1 MNKVYKAVW
10 NYFRQSFVVVSENK
24 GVQRSSGK
32 SMKSAVLASA
42 VALAGALL
50 APASATE
57 YTVATLRSALN
68 SGTTEFTDPTDVLNG
83 SSNLTISEETSS
95 ETNLNLASNPLAIT
109 NVTGFESVSITS
121 GEVRL
126 LGVTDDAGVTTTS
139 NFSVSGDGNILY
151 LGQDNLD
158 KDATNLNITGTV
170 SLAESGTL
178 QLEGKGKFKVVGV
191 NSSGGVVKVGGD
203 ETAVSSLQM
212 ETYRAGPNS
221 SLITSGNVAIGAV
234 AMLEDE
240 NGSGRI
246 EVAGSGNV
254 TVSDSFV
261 FQGSL
266 DNSGTVTLSGDND
279 SLSGSINNKKE
290 LVVKNLHLTQLGET
304 DSSSSGTIK
313 AQSFDV
319 AGNFTNKGIFEV
331 SEALS
336 LTDHENNGAFQNEGT
351 LTVAGIKS
359 GENTTFKNQSGEGDQ
374 AVVKLVKS
382 QGAPAEV
389 VKGSFVN
396 YEGAKIAAGGGADGE
411 PSAEILSF
419 ESTKEVT
426 NSGEI
431 EGISIQVAGTNY
443 FAHSSLD
450 NKKVGFLN
458 EGTANLENL
467 TLAAEQASDIGFY
480 NNGNLSFKTL
490 AVDSGTADLTQG
502 TLNATDA
509 EVTVGKEG
517 GTAGGVLQLADA
529 AFKSVSVEANGNVNA
544 ESLTLESLANKGTV
558 AVAGNYGVKA
568 TNNSGTINIAIG
580 SEEPF
585 VLGEGQ
591 TFVNAGNLN
600 GANDIVLAGATFTN
614 DGGTYAN
621 GEKNIN
627 QILVQGSGNFV
638 NQSGELEVKNLMLGD
653 VAVGEEGNQGNGPA
667 LTLAAGSNLNVD
679 NLAVNQAVINI
690 NGGALTI
697 TNNVTKDST
706 INLSV
711 GTFDLGTFTNNVL
724 DGDKANFSDNTINV
738 TGTESYNGAEESFES
753 ELEGLTTLKAEQID
767 NSNKYVIGAGGML
780 DVERIDSFNITLN
793 GGVLKTTQDQLFEM
807 NLPDTS
813 TESIPGGEQST
824 DKISPAEVG
833 APTVV
838 AKKFDENTLAQGPD
852 GKANFVFT
860 DASYNLTA
868 VDFLDEAYGRD
879 NYTANYTG
887 KFAGVFTL
895 DTAKNVVGD
904 KSTTFNLI
912 LSGTTLNNYY
922 TEEGAEKGK
931 GNALVIGQ
939 GENNDTTNY
948 LDASIGFQGISGVS
962 DVTITDG
969 YTLGLVG
976 TKVAEGESK
985 EPADSKLLGST
996 SGDGQIT
1003 VNGNGTLIL
1012 GSYHDKTVGMVGA
1025 VNVEANGLMQAQTG
1039 RFEVTNLKVD
1049 GKLDLNNNAEVK
1061 AYDLT
1066 GNGTV
1071 HNYAGTFIIA
1081 AQATAD
1087 GDTGSS
1093 GVNLLDDA
1101 AVSAAKELQTAYV
1114 GEKGSVFVA
1123 DVALTQNA
1131 AFNTAGKSNFNAG
1144 LTVAAGQ
1151 THTTSGDQT
1160 GTKLTVAGTY
1170 ANNGTADWEA
1180 LEFGQDGEK
1189 VVNLGQ
1195 GSSLTVGN
1203 FKGVGTVNSQGK
1215 LELTAD
1221 NDEFNAVY
1229 NGQAGSVLI
1238 VNNETLTA
1246 KADSKLSSADKSE
1259 FNNLTIEN
1267 GAEVSNAGTQTVSG
1281 TLNLLE
1287 GAQYTNSGTADLGN
1301 LVMADA
1307 DAKVNNAGILNVK
1320 TTEELN
1326 FTGSYNGADNSKLNF
1341 ASNSVNVDGSIRAE
1355 GANSEVN
1362 FGQKVTVN
1370 EGGSF
1375 YTEGNTKFDE
1385 LSLDGGSF
1393 WSAKDGGALSK
1404 INLAKGT
1411 LTVSGAHR
1419 IDELTVNV
1427 GEGSESKDSSVLLQN
1442 GTIKIANA
1450 YLNGGDFH
1458 VGQSAEQTR
1467 AAGGVTNVELM
1478 NVNGEINTNT
1488 VVASGDMLAL
1498 GEGGVDKGLAFRAA
1512 KGNSGAM
1519 LVVNKPAVIGATGT
1533 LNVGGAEPVDSVLFA
1548 KDSVTLVN
1556 VSGME
1561 KDQPAL
1567 TLNGHDVTV
1576 EDGATLVLTGIGENG
1591 DYIVL
1596 GDAGQV
1602 TLNGWTEDNLYAWDE
1617 GSGLDYDL
1625 EIAHQGDNVVV
1636 TATLS
1641 DVRAIYPN
1649 IAIPNISNYYM
1660 RDKGTNF
1667 IKGILKDKVLGVD
1680 QKTTLVNSAANL
1692 AFAGGA
1698 MSVSLNDL
1706 MSAVD
1711 TTEGRVSMK
1720 SAAFTPEGQ
1729 MKGGTELWVD
1739 VLGGKQKFK
1748 TLAATGVHKFG
1759 YDTNTYGFVIGADH
1773 KFEAASLILGAAL
1786 SYDHGSL
1793 KSTGDVLKTKNKYHS
1808 FGVHGYGAWSPVD
1821 NVNVVGTLSYLHNS
1835 SRIDQNLSAVAD
1847 GKAKLD
1853 PTTDLVSLGVRGEYN
1868 FKVGSANIIPHVG
1881 VRYVHGKTK
1890 KADTKINGTKVW
1902 SNKFDATNT
1911 VQFPVGVAVRG
1922 DLDVGQAWKV
1932 RPQLD
1937 VTLIPQAG
1945 SSKQRAKLTQVGVT
1959 DTIRGEY
1966 AGNFATNVNLG
1977 VQAEKGAAT
1986 FGLRYGLTG
1995 GSKGRIDHGV
2005 KLEARYR
2012 F

>member
-24 GVQRSSGK
+24 GVQRNSGK
-32 SMKSAVLASA
+32 SIKSAVLVSA
-42 VALAGALL
+42 AALAGALL
-50 APASATE
+50 TPAASATE
-57 YTVATLRSALN
+57 YSVSQLQTALEA
-68 SGTTEFTDPTDVLNG
+68 GTTEFTAPDDVLTG
-83 SSNLTISEETSS
+83 SSNLTISNETESD
-95 ETNLNLASNPLAIT
+95 TNLNLKANPLAIT
-109 NVTGFESVSITS
+109 NITGFDSVSITS

-126 LGVTDDAGVTTTS
+126 LGVTDDAGVTTGS
-139 NFSVSGDGNILY
+139 NFTVSGEGNILY
-151 LGQDNLD
+151 LGQDGPG
-158 KDATNLNITGTV
+158 KDATNLNVDGTV
-170 SLAESGTL
+170 SLVESGTL
-178 QLEGKGKFKVVGV
+178 QLEGKGKFKVTEV
-191 NSSGGVVKVGGD
+191 NSSGGFIKVGSGEVGD
-203 ETAVSSLQM
+203 AIVVSSLEM
-212 ETYRAGPNS
+212 ATYKAGPNS
-221 SLITSGNVAIGAV
+221 SLITSGEVAIGAV
-234 AMLEDE
+234 AMLEGE

-246 EVAGSGNV
+246 EVAGSGSV
-254 TVSDSFV
+254 TVSDSFA

-290 LVVKNLHLTQLGET
+290 LVVKNFQLTQLGDA
-304 DSSSSGTIK
+304 DSNSFGTIK

-331 SEALS
+331 TEALS

-359 GENTTFKNQSGEGDQ
+359 GENTTFYNQSGEEAQ
-374 AVVKLVKS
+374 AVVKLAKS
-382 QGAPAEV
+382 NGADAEV
-389 VKGSFVN
+389 VKGSFIN
-396 YEGAKIAAGGGADGE
+396 YKDAKIVAAEGVDGQ
-411 PSAEILSF
+411 PSAGILSF

-450 NKKVGFLN
+450 NKQVGFLN

-467 TLAAEQASDIGFY
+467 TVAAEQASDIGFY
-480 NNGNLSFKTL
+480 NKGDLSFKTL
-490 AVDSGTADLTQG
+490 AVDSGTAALAQG
-502 TLNATDA
+502 TLNAADA

-529 AFKSVSVEANGNVNA
+529 GFKSVSVEANGTVN
-544 ESLTLESLANKGTV
+544 
-558 AVAGNYGVKA
+558 VAGNYAVKE
-568 TNNSGTINIAIG
+568 TNNSGTINIATG

-591 TFVNAGNLN
+591 SFINAGKLN
-600 GANDIVLAGATFTN
+600 GANDIILVGSTYTNVDGIYTN
-614 DGGTYAN
+614 D
-621 GEKNIN
+621 EKTVN

-638 NQSGELEVKNLMLGD
+638 NQSGDLKVINLMLENESVEPD
-653 VAVGEEGNQGNGPA
+653 SAGNKPA
-667 LTLAAGSNLNVD
+667 LTLAAGSTLTVD
-679 NLAVNQAVINI
+679 NLVANQAVINI
-690 NGGALTI
+690 DGGTLAI
-697 TNNVTKDST
+697 TSNVTKDST
-706 INLSV
+706 INLSQ
-711 GTFDLGTFTNNVL
+711 GDFDLDTFTNNVL
-724 DGDKANFSDNTINV
+724 DGDKANFSGNTINV
-738 TGTESYNGAEESFES
+738 RGTESYTGAEESFES
-753 ELEGLTTLKAEQID
+753 ELEGFTTLKAEQID
-767 NSNKYVIGAGGML
+767 NSNKYVIETGGML
-780 DVERIDSFNITLN
+780 DVDKIDSFNITLN
-793 GGVLKTTQDQLFEM
+793 GGVLKTTLNQLFDM
-807 NLPDTS
+807 NMPDTS
-813 TESIPGGEQST
+813 TESIPDGEQR
-824 DKISPAEVG
+824 DDLLKPEDVG
-833 APTVV
+833 APTAV
-838 AKKFDENTLAQGPD
+838 AAKFDKNTLAQGPD
-852 GKANFVFT
+852 GKAHFIFT
-860 DASYNLTA
+860 DASYNLSSFDKL
-868 VDFLDEAYGRD
+868 VEIYNPEEGDD
-879 NYTANYTG
+879 NFTANYTG
-887 KFAGVFTL
+887 EFGGVFTL
-895 DTAKNVVGD
+895 DTAKNVVKD
-904 KSTTFNLI
+904 SSKNFNLI

-922 TEEGAEKGK
+922 TEEGTEKGK

-969 YTLGLVG
+969 YTLGLAG

-1025 VNVEANGLMQAQTG
+1025 VNVEENGLMQAQTG

-1061 AYDLT
+1061 TYDLT

-1160 GTKLTVAGTY
+1160 GTTLTVAGTY
-1170 ANNGTADWEA
+1170 GNNGTADWEA

-1238 VNNETLTA
+1238 VKNETLTA
-1246 KADSKLSSADKSE
+1246 QADSKLSSAGKSE
-1259 FNNLTIEN
+1259 FNSLTIEN

-1307 DAKVNNAGILNVK
+1307 DAAVNNEGTLNVK
-1320 TTEELN
+1320 TTEELS

-1341 ASNSVNVDGSIRAE
+1341 ASNSVKVDGSISAE

-1385 LSLDGGSF
+1385 LSLEGGSF
-1393 WSAKDGGALSK
+1393 TSAKDGGVLGK

-1411 LTVSGAHR
+1411 LTVAGAHK
-1419 IDELTVNV
+1419 IEELTVNI
-1427 GEGSESKDSSVLLQN
+1427 GEGSESKDSSVLLRN
-1442 GTIKIANA
+1442 GTIKITNA
-1450 YLNGGDFH
+1450 YLNGGDFY
-1458 VGQSAEQTR
+1458 VGQLAEQTR
-1467 AAGGVTNVELM
+1467 AAEGVANVELM

-1488 VVASGDMLAL
+1488 VVASGDMLAF

-1519 LVVNKPAVIGATGT
+1519 LVVNKPAVIGAAGT

-1556 VSGME
+1556 FSGIE
-1561 KDQPAL
+1561 KDQAAL
-1567 TLNGHDVTV
+1567 TLNGHDLTV

-1591 DYIVL
+1591 DYIVF

-1625 EIAHQGDNVVV
+1625 EIAHQGDNIVV

-1720 SAAFTPEGQ
+1720 SEAFTPEGQ

-1773 KFEAASLILGAAL
+1773 KFEAASVILGAAL

-1868 FKVGSANIIPHVG
+1868 FKVGSANIIPHLG

-1945 SSKQRAKLTQVGVT
+1945 SSKQRAKLTQAGVT

-1995 GSKGRIDHGV
+1995 GNKGRMDHGV

>member
-1 MNKVYKAVW
+1 MTP
-10 NYFRQSFVVVSENK
+10 
-24 GVQRSSGK
+24 G
-32 SMKSAVLASA
+32 
-42 VALAGALL
+42 
-50 APASATE
+50 ASATE
-57 YTVATLRSALN
+57 YTVDTLQNALN
-68 SGTTEFTDPTDVLNG
+68 GGTTEFADPTDVLNG
-83 SSNLTISEETSS
+83 SSNLTISS
-95 ETNLNLASNPLAIT
+95 EPASDTNLNLGANPLAIT
-109 NVTGFESVSITS
+109 NITGFDSVSITG

-126 LGVTDDAGVTTTS
+126 LGVTDDAGVTTNSSFT
-139 NFSVSGDGNILY
+139 VSGVGNILY
-151 LGQDNLD
+151 LGQDSLE
-158 KDATNLNITGTV
+158 KDATNLNVNGTV

-178 QLEGKGKFKVVGV
+178 QLEGKGKFKLTEV
-191 NSSGGVVKVGGD
+191 NSSGGSIKVGGGEVGKD
-203 ETAVSSLQM
+203 IVVSSLEM
-212 ETYRAGPNS
+212 TAYKAGANS
-221 SLITSGNVAIGAV
+221 SLTTSGEVKIGAVGMLEGESGAKIDVTGTGNVSVSDSFNFQGALSNSGNVA
-234 AMLEDE
+234 L
-240 NGSGRI
+240 NGD
-246 EVAGSGNV
+246 
-254 TVSDSFV
+254 SD
-261 FQGSL
+261 
-266 DNSGTVTLSGDND
+266 TLSGHIYND
-279 SLSGSINNKKE
+279 HNLTA
-290 LVVKNLHLTQLGET
+290 KNLQLTQFGDEG
-304 DSSSSGTIK
+304 SSNFGTIK
-313 AQSFDV
+313 AENFNVS
-319 AGNFTNKGIFEV
+319 GNFTNSGSFEV
-331 SEALS
+331 TEALS
-336 LTDHENNGAFQNEGT
+336 LSDHENNGAFLNEGT
-351 LTVAGIKS
+351 LTVAGITS
-359 GENTTFKNQSGEGDQ
+359 EANTTFRNQNGEGGK
-374 AVVKLVKS
+374 AVLKIVE
-382 QGAPAEV
+382 AEGV
-389 VKGSFVN
+389 DAGVIKGSFINGKDTEVS
-396 YEGAKIAAGGGADGE
+396 AGSDSSGS
-411 PSAEILSF
+411 PSAGVLSF
-419 ESTKEVT
+419 ESEKRVE
-426 NSGEI
+426 NQGSI
-431 EGISIQVAGTNY
+431 EGISIQVAGTNFY
-443 FAHSSLD
+443 AHSSLD

-458 EGTANLENL
+458 EGTANLEKL
-467 TLAAEQASDIGFY
+467 TVAAEQASDIGFY
-480 NNGNLSFKTL
+480 NKGNLSFKTL
-490 AVDSGTADLTQG
+490 AVNSGTADLTQG

-509 EVTVGKEG
+509 EVTVGNEG
-517 GTAGGVLQLADA
+517 TVGAILNLTDA
-529 AFKSVSVEANGNVNA
+529 AFKSVSVEANGNVDVG
-544 ESLTLESLANKGTV
+544 SLTLESLVNKGIV
-558 AVAGNYGVKA
+558 AVTGNYGVKN
-568 TNNSGTINIAIG
+568 TNNAGTINLPVS

-600 GANDIVLAGATFTN
+600 GANEIVSAGATFTN

-621 GEKNIN
+621 GEKTVN
-627 QILVQGSGNFV
+627 QILVQGPGNFV
-638 NQSGELEVKNLMLGD
+638 NQSGELKVINLMVGD
-653 VAVGEEGNQGNGPA
+653 ESAEPDAAATKPA
-667 LTLAAGSNLNVD
+667 LTLTAGSTLNVD
-679 NLAVNQAVINI
+679 NLAASQAVINI
-690 NGGALTI
+690 DGGKLAI
-697 TNNVTKDST
+697 TSNVTKDST
-706 INLSV
+706 INLSE
-711 GTFDLGTFTNNVL
+711 GTFDLGVFTNNVL
-724 DGDKANFSDNTINV
+724 DGDKANFSGNTINV
-738 TGTESYNGAEESFES
+738 TGNAVYNGDDKDTFES
-753 ELEGLTTLKAEQID
+753 QLEGLTTLKAEQID
-767 NSNKYVIGAGGML
+767 NSNTYVIGAGGML
-780 DVERIDSFNITLN
+780 DVEKIDSFNITLN
-793 GGVLKTTQDQLFEM
+793 GGVLKTTQDQLFDM
-807 NLPDTS
+807 NMPDTS
-813 TESIPGGEQST
+813 TESIPDGEQR
-824 DKISPAEVG
+824 DDLLKPEDVG

-838 AKKFDENTLAQGPD
+838 ASKFDKNTLAQGPD

-868 VDFLDEAYGRD
+868 VDFLEDAYGRD

-887 KFAGVFTL
+887 EFAGVFTL

-904 KSTTFNLI
+904 KTKTFNLI

-922 TEEGAEKGK
+922 TEDGAEKGK

-948 LDASIGFQGISGVS
+948 LNASIGFQGISGVS

-969 YTLGLVG
+969 YTLALVG
-976 TKVAEGESK
+976 TKVAEGESQDS
-985 EPADSKLLGST
+985 ATSKLLGST

-1025 VNVEANGLMQAQTG
+1025 VNVETNGLMQAQTG
-1039 RFEVTNLKVD
+1039 QFEVTNLKVD

-1061 AYDLT
+1061 TYDLT
-1066 GNGTV
+1066 GKGTI
-1071 HNYAGTFIIA
+1071 HNYAGKFIIA
-1081 AQATAD
+1081 AQAPAG
-1087 GDTGSS
+1087 GDAGSTGTD
-1093 GVNLLDDA
+1093 LLDDA
-1101 AVSAAKELQTAYV
+1101 DVSAAKELQTAYI

-1123 DVALTQNA
+1123 DVALIQNA
-1131 AFNTAGKSNFNAG
+1131 AFNTAGKSDFTD

-1151 THTTSGDQT
+1151 THTTSGEQGGST
-1160 GTKLTVAGTY
+1160 LTVAGTY
-1170 ANNGTADWEA
+1170 TNNGTAKWEA

-1203 FKGVGTVNSQGK
+1203 FKGAGTVNSQGK

-1221 NDEFNAVY
+1221 NDEFNAIY
-1229 NGQAGSVLI
+1229 NGQAGSELI

-1246 KADSKLSSADKSE
+1246 KAGSELSSAGKSE
-1259 FNNLTIEN
+1259 FNNLTIEKD
-1267 GAEVSNAGTQTVSG
+1267 AEVSNAGAQTVTG

-1287 GAQYTNSGTADLGN
+1287 GAEYSNSGTAELGN

-1307 DAKVNNAGILNVK
+1307 SATVNNSGTLKVNTA
-1320 TTEELN
+1320 ELN
-1326 FTGSYNGADNSKLNF
+1326 LVGSYTGTN
-1341 ASNSVNVDGSIRAE
+1341 
-1355 GANSEVN
+1355 NSEVIGN
-1362 FGQKVTVN
+1362 KLIVN
-1370 EGGSF
+1370 EGGTF
-1375 YTEGNTKFDE
+1375 YTEGSTKFDE
-1385 LSLDGGSF
+1385 LSLEGGSF
-1393 WSAKDGGALSK
+1393 TSVKDGGVLSK

-1411 LTVSGAHR
+1411 LTVEGAHN
-1419 IDELTVNV
+1419 INELTVNV
-1427 GEGSESKDSSVLLQN
+1427 GEGNESKDSSVLLRN

-1458 VGQSAEQTR
+1458 VGQLAEQTR
-1467 AAGGVTNVELM
+1467 AADGVANVELM

-1519 LVVNKPAVIGATGT
+1519 LVVNKPAVIGAAGT
-1533 LNVGGAEPVDSVLFA
+1533 LNIGGSEPIDSVLFA

-1567 TLNGHDVTV
+1567 TLKGHDVTV

-1625 EIAHQGDNVVV
+1625 EIAHLGDNVVV

-1706 MSAVD
+1706 MSVVD
-1711 TTEGRVSMK
+1711 TAEGRVSMK
-1720 SAAFTPEGQ
+1720 SGAFTPEGQ

-1739 VLGGKQKFK
+1739 VLGGKQKFE

-1773 KFEAASLILGAAL
+1773 KFEAASVILGAAL

-1945 SSKQRAKLTQVGVT
+1945 SSKQRAKLTQAGVT

-1977 VQAEKGAAT
+1977 IQAEKGAAT

-1995 GSKGRIDHGV
+1995 GNKGRLDHGV